1 MRKWFSLFD
10 ADRNCRLDLQELSA
24 VLQHAGLRLSARE
37 LPRVFRLLDT
47 SGDGRLAYTEFCDV
61 VEGRTVPDYRAFVK
75 AERARQS
82 KLDEKKLAEQAQ
94 AANIRS
100 VGADLGSS

>member
-1 MRKWFSLFD
+1 
-10 ADRNCRLDLQELSA
+10 
-24 VLQHAGLRLSARE
+24 
-37 LPRVFRLLDT
+37 
-47 SGDGRLAYTEFCDV
+47 

-75 AERARQS
+75 AERARQN